1 MNSEGFKIGSVCVE
15 ERREV
20 QCHSRSTL
28 TWSLSADHDCQNNE
42 WKADKILK
50 LGWRAVEQRLSHLNL
65 IILPGFIYSGWT
77 CRFPAEPQR
86 EALRWESEPLWT
98 MMKTELSFFLLLT
111 DSLLPSEASSLLSPL
126 HQSHASSFLQA
137 AWGAARKTAAFD
149 WIWSSRFTSS
159 HFYALCRTDRQLM
172 VHSDQG
178 QSVCKQ

>member
-20 QCHSRSTL
+20 QCHTRSTL

-98 MMKTELSFFLLLT
+98 MMKTEVSFFLLLT
-111 DSLLPSEASSLLSPL
+111 DSLLPLRLHPSSVRSISLMRPASFRLREALRGKLLHVTSPPRNERIVSRSVDSSLDLI
-126 HQSHASSFLQA
+126 F
-137 AWGAARKTAAFD
+137 
-149 WIWSSRFTSS
+149 
-159 HFYALCRTDRQLM
+159 
-172 VHSDQG
+172 
-178 QSVCKQ
+178 

>member
-1 MNSEGFKIGSVCVE
+1 MRINIKIKRSLSTKHPSQQLEVSAHKWTQRVLRSAQFVLKSV
-15 ERREV
+15 ERFSV
-20 QCHSRSTL
+20 ITRSTL

-126 HQSHASSFLQA
+126 HQSHPSSFLQA
-137 AWGAARKTAAFD
+137 AWGAARKTAARH
-149 WIWSSRFTSS
+149 ITNAPS
-159 HFYALCRTDRQLM
+159 A
-172 VHSDQG
+172 G
-178 QSVCKQ
+178 